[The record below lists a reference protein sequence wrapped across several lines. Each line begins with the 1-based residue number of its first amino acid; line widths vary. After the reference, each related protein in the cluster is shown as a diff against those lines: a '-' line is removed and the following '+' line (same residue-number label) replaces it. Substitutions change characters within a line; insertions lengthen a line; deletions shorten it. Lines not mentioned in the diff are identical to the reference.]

1 MNDNVL
7 NVQEVGNETPP
18 ANNDTNYEFNSY
30 SITSEYN
37 SIFGLDIFDI
47 YSTEEI
53 SDMIKNPMG
62 NNKQLRVLS
71 NELYSASGL
80 YTQCVDYCTA
90 MPTLD
95 YVIIPRGKNKRK
107 RNSNKALMDSTL
119 RTIHHKE
126 VIRDALMK
134 SMIDGCCFYYVD
146 FTKRKD
152 NQDKFMTDYEV
163 ENIIEINEL
172 GINAS
177 VIPLPI
183 DYTKIVGRKNSS
195 YVLAFNLEY
204 FSNLNT
210 NDLKRKLRLYPK
222 EIKDAWEKYSN
233 PKNISKKNWV
243 TLDNSKTIASKIRSK
258 MEESWGRPLCLAAI
272 KNILY
277 ASYFKDTK
285 QSMLSELNNRVIY
298 QTFPEGEKKGSCALT
313 KSQQENQHLTVKNAV
328 LNKNKRNS
336 ISFFSVA
343 AGTKIEDIKVDTD
356 IFDEKNESKL
366 QDDIGVDLGFMAS
379 LLTGSGSG
387 SYSAQANNLQLLLS
401 EVFMW
406 IEPITLELVKV
417 INHNVIKDKNNTVDL
432 YYLPCSI
439 ITRKDFTTQM
449 KDLYLQGKGSLTAW
463 IASTGFN
470 ADAYITLMDME
481 IEAGFDEK
489 YKPHPTSFTISKDDN
504 KGGRPENDNPTNE
517 STIQTK
523 TNNSN
528 KQPKP
533 STK

>member
-1 MNDNVL
+1 LDNNL
-7 NVQEVGNETPP
+7 PIEQEVTESPP
-18 ANNDTNYEFNSY
+18 VNDTNYEFNSY
-30 SITSEYN
+30 SITSEFN
-37 SIFGLDIFDI
+37 SIFGLDIFDL

-53 SDMIKNPMG
+53 SDMIKNPMA
-62 NNKQLRVLS
+62 NNKALRVLS

-95 YVIIPRGKNKRK
+95 YVIIPRGKSKNKK
-107 RNSNKALMDSTL
+107 NSNKALMDSTL

-126 VIRDALMK
+126 VIRDALFK
-134 SMIDGCCFYYVD
+134 SMIDGVAFYYVD

-152 NQDKFMTDYEV
+152 NQNKFMTDYEV
-163 ENIIEINEL
+163 ENIMEINEL

-177 VIPLPI
+177 VIPLPA

-204 FSNLNT
+204 FSNLNSD
-210 NDLKRKLRLYPK
+210 DLKRKLRLYPK
-222 EIKDAWEKYSN
+222 EIKDAWEKYNNS
-233 PKNISKKNWV
+233 KEKKNWV
-243 TLDNSKTIASKIRSK
+243 TLDNSKTVASKVRSK
-258 MEESWGRPLCLAAI
+258 MEEAWGRPLCLAAI
-272 KNILY
+272 KNIMY
-277 ASYFKDTK
+277 ASYFNDTK
-285 QSMLSELNNRVIY
+285 QSMLSELNNKIIY
-298 QTFPEGEKKGSCALT
+298 QTFPEGKDKGKCALT
-313 KSQQENQHLTVKNAV
+313 EPQQENQHITVKNAI

-343 AGTKIEDIKVDTD
+343 AGTKIDDIKVDTS

-366 QDDIGVDLGFMAS
+366 LDNIGTDLGFMSS

-406 IEPITLELVKV
+406 IEPITLELTKV
-417 INHNVIKDKNNTVDL
+417 INQNVIKDSKNPVDL

-481 IEAGFDEK
+481 LEEGFDEK
-489 YKPHPTSFTISKDDN
+489 YKPHATSYNSNGDKQDN
-504 KGGRPENDNPTNE
+504 KVGAPEVDNPTNP

-523 TNNSN
+523 ANNSN
-528 KQPKP
+528 NQPKP

>member
-1 MNDNVL
+1 MSENINI
-7 NVQEVGNETPP
+7 QEVGNESPP
-18 ANNDTNYEFNSY
+18 VNNDINYEFNSY
-30 SITSEYN
+30 SITSEFN
-37 SIFGLDIFDI
+37 SIFGLDIFDL
-47 YSTEEI
+47 YDTEEI
-53 SDMIKNPMG
+53 SNMIKNPMG

-95 YVIIPRGKNKRK
+95 FVIIPRGKNKSK
-107 RNSNKALMDSTL
+107 RNSNKALMDSSL

-126 VIRDALMK
+126 VIRDALLKLMV
-134 SMIDGCCFYYVD
+134 DGSCFYYVD

-195 YVLAFNLEY
+195 YLLAFNLEY

-222 EIKDAWEKYSN
+222 EIRNAWEGYTN
-233 PKNISKKNWV
+233 PKNTSKKNWIV
-243 TLDNSKTIASKIRSK
+243 LDNSKTIASKIRSK

-298 QTFPEGEKKGSCALT
+298 QTFPEGEKKGSSALT
-313 KSQQENQHLTVKNAV
+313 KKQQEDQHTAVKNAV

-336 ISFFSVA
+336 TSFFSVS
-343 AGTKIEDIKVDTD
+343 AGTVIKDIKVDTD

-379 LLTGSGSG
+379 LLTGTGSG

-417 INHNVIKDKNNTVDL
+417 INQNVIKDKNNTVDL

-449 KDLYLQGKGSLTAW
+449 KELYMQGCGSLTAW

-481 IEAGFDEK
+481 IDAGFSEK
-489 YKPHPTSFTISKDDN
+489 YKPHATSYTLSKDDD
-504 KGGRPENDNPTNE
+504 KGGRPENDNPTNDNTAK
-517 STIQTK
+517 SK
-523 TNNSN
+523 SSGGNN
-528 KQPKP
+528 QPKP